1 MNFAPGGNKLSG
13 FCGCVA
19 NNQRSVNFE
28 FVSKVADPFE
38 GSTLEIKKPGTV
50 LQWIR
55 LYRLYQSAFPANE
68 KKPFSMIYSMQKK
81 KKTDIWY
88 CEEDG
93 KFVGLVITINGSDK
107 ILLDYLAVA
116 KNCRGQGIGSKMLKQ
131 MRKQYGDKGLFLEI
145 EVVTKKANNYE
156 ERKRRK
162 KFYLSNGMTEMH
174 TFVELFGVDMELLGF
189 DCNLTFEEYHE
200 FYRDNY
206 SEWAAEHVKKGRKEV

>member
-1 MNFAPGGNKLSG
+1 
-13 FCGCVA
+13 
-19 NNQRSVNFE
+19 
-28 FVSKVADPFE
+28 
-38 GSTLEIKKPGTV
+38 
-50 LQWIR
+50 
-55 LYRLYQSAFPANE
+55 
-68 KKPFSMIYSMQKK
+68 MICSMQKK

-88 CEEDG
+88 CEEKG

-107 ILLDYLAVA
+107 ILLDYLAVE
-116 KNCRGQGIGSKMLKQ
+116 KNCRGQGIGSKMLKR

-145 EVVTKKANNYE
+145 EVVTEKADNYE

-162 KFYLSNGMTEMH
+162 QFYLTNGMTEMH
-174 TFVELFGVDMELLGF
+174 TFVELFGVDMQLLGF